1 MEIIYQNIPLVMEIF
16 INRAILSL
24 NMLKE
29 RLKEI
34 ITEQAEQPPK
44 SNLIGRTL
52 FTSIEAATKDPFITI
67 ITGIRRCGKSTLL
80 GQLRKKHPGHYVNFD
95 DDRFANFKVED
106 FQAMNEALI
115 ELYGEKDTF
124 YFDEIQNIPEWER
137 FARRLHD
144 SNKKVFITGS
154 NATMLSR
161 ELGTHLTGRHL
172 QIRLYPFSFKEF
184 LSFKGISHQ
193 GKEKYEAAGRA
204 KLKSAFKEY
213 LLEGGFPEY
222 LLTKNKDYLKTLYEN
237 IIYRDILIRYNLSN
251 EKIMKEL
258 VHFIAGNISKEISF
272 NSLKRVLGLGSSTTV
287 KEYFGYL
294 ENSFLVYLIPK
305 FEYSLKK
312 QIYSNKKVYL
322 IDNGLAVM
330 LGYRVSN
337 DKGRLLENMVFID
350 LKRRG
355 SDIYYHRG
363 KRECDFLCA
372 ENLKVNQA
380 IQVCYELN
388 DETKERELQG
398 ILEAMK
404 EYKLKTGLI
413 LTFDQEEEL
422 TIENKKITVKPVW
435 KWLLE

>member
-1 MEIIYQNIPLVMEIF
+1 
-16 INRAILSL
+16 
-24 NMLKE
+24 MLKE

-34 ITEQAEQPPK
+34 ITDQAKQPSK
-44 SNLIGRTL
+44 GGLIGRELYTKL
-52 FTSIEAATKDPFITI
+52 ETSIKDPFIII

-80 GQLRKKHPGHYVNFD
+80 GQLKEKHPGHYINFD
-95 DDRFANFKVED
+95 DERFVNFKVED
-106 FQAMNEALI
+106 FQVMSEALI
-115 ELYGEKDTF
+115 ELYGEKDIF
-124 YFDEIQNIPEWER
+124 YFDEIQNIPGWER
-137 FARRLHD
+137 FVRRLHD
-144 SNKKVFITGS
+144 SRKKIFVTGS

-161 ELGTHLTGRHL
+161 ELGTHLTGRYL
-172 QIRLYPFSFKEF
+172 QMRLYPFSFREF
-184 LSFKGISHQ
+184 LDLREIAYQ
-193 GKEKYEAAGRA
+193 D
-204 KLKSAFKEY
+204 KEY
-213 LLEGGFPEY
+213 YLAEGKARLKNAFEEYLMEGGFPEY
-222 LLTKNKDYLKTLYEN
+222 LITKNKDYLKTLYEN

-258 VHFIAGNISKEISF
+258 VYFIAGNISKEISF
-272 NSLKRVLGLGSSTTV
+272 NSLKKLLGFGSSTTV

-337 DKGRLLENMVFID
+337 DMGRLLENKVFIG
-350 LKRRG
+350 LKKKG
-355 SDIYYHRG
+355 SEIYYHKGRH
-363 KRECDFLCA
+363 ECDFLCA

-388 DETKERELQG
+388 DETKERELKG

-404 EYKLKTGLI
+404 EYKLKKGLI

-422 TIENKKITVKPVW
+422 TIENKKIIVRPVW